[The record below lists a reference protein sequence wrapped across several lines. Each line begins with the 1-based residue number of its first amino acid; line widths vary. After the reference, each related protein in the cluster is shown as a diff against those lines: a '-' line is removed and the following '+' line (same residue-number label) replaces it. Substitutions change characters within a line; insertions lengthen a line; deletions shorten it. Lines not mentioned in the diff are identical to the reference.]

1 MFTND
6 SLRVY
11 TNSLERIRITSTGN
25 VGIGTTTPAAKL
37 DVNGDINISTTSNS
51 YKINNINALDHSTT
65 YTRLYNPEG
74 AIILYGGDSA
84 DRSNYYDNDVH
95 RFRPA
100 GGASYYGLWNST
112 GFGIG
117 TTGPAYKLDVNG
129 TIRAVGNTYLQSDT
143 YIGTSTS
150 AYMQFNRDGYNYIAA
165 TQTNGAMVFRTGG
178 TNNRMIITAAGDVG
192 IGTLSPAQKLD
203 VNGNIKMTETA
214 ATTDTDKIVV
224 SDSGVLKYRTGAQI
238 LSDIGGQASISAPN
252 APTNLSLTV
261 VSNTINVTFNAST
274 TSDIDAYLVYSSVDG
289 SDYGL
294 ISIIPPDDFSATMSI
309 IDDAFSVS
317 GTQAYRVYAMKLGN
331 MSSALTGSISYTV
344 STPLEPTNMSVIPL
358 NTAYFVQWDPPSS
371 NARFVTA
378 YNVYKHEA
386 SSQASLARASATLV
400 YSGMNTNYMYQVSG
414 ANNTNY
420 HQFWVETTVA

>member
-1 MFTND
+1 MSTSCGISPYLISTGFTIEPISNGNVFFKPTGGSIHVAKSVAD
-6 SLRVY
+6 NQLFLYDYLDTTASYGKYSANLIDLQYNGAVA
-11 TNSLERIRITSTGN
+11 TKINANGTSYLNGGN
-25 VGIGTTTPAAKL
+25 VGIGT
-37 DVNGDINISTTSNS
+37 ISPT
-51 YKINNINALDHSTT
+51 
-65 YTRLYNPEG
+65 
-74 AIILYGGDSA
+74 
-84 DRSNYYDNDVH
+84 
-95 RFRPA
+95 
-100 GGASYYGLWNST
+100 
-112 GFGIG
+112 
-117 TTGPAYKLDVNG
+117 
-129 TIRAVGNTYLQSDT
+129 
-143 YIGTSTS
+143 
-150 AYMQFNRDGYNYIAA
+150 
-165 TQTNGAMVFRTGG
+165 
-178 TNNRMIITAAGDVG
+178 
-192 IGTLSPAQKLD
+192 QKLD

-238 LSDIGGQASISAPN
+238 LSDIGGQATISAPN
-252 APTNLSLTV
+252 APTNLSLTIV
-261 VSNTINVTFNAST
+261 GNTIDVTFTAST

-294 ISIIPPDDFSATMSI
+294 ISIIPPDDFSATMSV
-309 IDDAFSVS
+309 IDDAFSAS

-344 STPLEPTNMSVIPL
+344 STPLEPTNMSVVPL

-386 SSQASLARASATLV
+386 ASQASLARASATLV
-400 YSGMNTNYMYQVSG
+400 YSGMNTSYMYQVSG